1 VFIKEYIRKGKR
13 YTRGSKAIIS
23 ESNKIFNTNHRNIVR
38 FIGICLGSDHFY
50 TLTEY
55 MNNGSLY
62 DQIHIINKQLDEKM
76 VVKLL
81 VSIARSMN
89 FLHGISQVHGDLKST
104 NVLITEDWEFKLIDF
119 GFNKLKEKFK
129 RFRKLKKRKD
139 AETPYWLAPEILNEE
154 KYGREIDIYAFG
166 VLIWYSSKI
175 NRKGDTFKRDSLSR
189 SKS

>member
-1 VFIKEYIRKGKR
+1 
-13 YTRGSKAIIS
+13 
-23 ESNKIFNTNHRNIVR
+23 
-38 FIGICLGSDHFY
+38 
-50 TLTEY
+50 